1 MDMELESE
9 VAYILDGSQDKVEEK
24 QQKGGRTCKPLVH
37 DSLLLLVNCTGMIG
51 RMITKNDAEYLIKEE
66 GYGDIQWHP

>member
-24 QQKGGRTCKPLVH
+24 QRKGGGTCKPLVH
-37 DSLLLLVNCTGMIG
+37 DSLLLLVNCIL
-51 RMITKNDAEYLIKEE
+51 DA
-66 GYGDIQWHP
+66 